1 MERILSVMKLD
12 QYLTQRGMTDAAFA
26 EKVGR
31 SQSSINRIRRG
42 ETRPDWKT
50 MERIVEETGGEVS
63 PNDFLG
69 IDVPEVISGDAA

>member
-1 MERILSVMKLD
+1 MKLD
-12 QYLTQRGMTDAAFA
+12 QYLTQHDLTDAAFA

-50 MERIVEETGGEVS
+50 MERIVEVTGGDVS
-63 PNDFLG
+63 PNDFL
-69 IDVPEVISGDAA
+69 DSDAPELIGEDAP